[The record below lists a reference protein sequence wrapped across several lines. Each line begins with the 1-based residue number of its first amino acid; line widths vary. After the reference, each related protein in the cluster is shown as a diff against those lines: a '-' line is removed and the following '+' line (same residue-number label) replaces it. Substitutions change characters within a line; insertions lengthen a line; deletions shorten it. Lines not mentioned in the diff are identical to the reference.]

1 MKIHYILA
9 KERISIFSSQLW
21 INRTCNV
28 NLAYNVSIC
37 EDLSNHKNFSDEVQK
52 QVTQYKVVGSY
63 IETVPQIVLTL
74 YLGPLSDRG
83 RKLLMYIPFCGH
95 LISGAFYL
103 IFIYFT
109 QWPAQ
114 FLWITNVYVFFGGY
128 SVLQI
133 AMYGYIGDVTSE
145 RERTTLMAIL
155 QGIGIG
161 QLLNSIH
168 FDEISF

>member
-1 MKIHYILA
+1 M
-9 KERISIFSSQLW
+9 
-21 INRTCNV
+21 
-28 NLAYNVSIC
+28 
-37 EDLSNHKNFSDEVQK
+37 
-52 QVTQYKVVGSY
+52 TQYKVVGSY

-133 AMYGYIGDVTSE
+133 AMYGYIGDVTTE

-161 QLLNSIH
+161 QVLNSIH